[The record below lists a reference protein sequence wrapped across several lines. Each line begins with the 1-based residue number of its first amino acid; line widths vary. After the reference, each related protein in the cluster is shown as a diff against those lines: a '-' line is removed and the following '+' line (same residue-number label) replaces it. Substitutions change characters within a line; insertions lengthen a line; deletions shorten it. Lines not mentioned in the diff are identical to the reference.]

1 MSAQSIVYCIHG
13 LFALVL
19 LLAIVWAIT
28 RPNPRDEHLLEDF
41 MQIERRRRVMGE
53 YADRRAKRRSP
64 ESNGRR
70 RTDQ

>member
-19 LLAIVWAIT
+19 ILAIVWAIT
-28 RPNPRDEHLLEDF
+28 QPNPRDEHLVEDF
-41 MQIERRRRVMGE
+41 LYLERRKRV
-53 YADRRAKRRSP
+53 ADRRAKRRSP

-70 RTDQ
+70 ITDR